1 LQSAVVPF
9 YFFKLLEDQ
18 GGLVALTIGQAASRS
33 GCTTP
38 TIRYYEEIGL
48 LPPVGRTGN
57 GRRAYGWP
65 QVHRLTFIRRA
76 RDLGLSIGQVRD
88 LLGVTDGDPAN
99 CGEARDL
106 IQVHIKAIRQKR
118 NELEGLE
125 RILTSMAARC
135 GATCATDPSE
145 TCTIFADFLAVPQ
158 AMEA

>member
-1 LQSAVVPF
+1 M
-9 YFFKLLEDQ
+9 
-18 GGLVALTIGQAASRS
+18 ALTIGQAASRS

-88 LLGVTDGDPAN
+88 LLGTTDGDPSS
-99 CGEARDL
+99 CGDARDL
-106 IQVHIKAIRQKR
+106 IQAHIEAIRLKR
-118 NELEGLE
+118 AELDSLE
-125 RILTSMAARC
+125 RALTGMAARC
-135 GATCATDPSE
+135 DATCAADPAE
-145 TCTIFADFLAVPQ
+145 TCTIFGDVLESGRAG
-158 AMEA
+158 EAR